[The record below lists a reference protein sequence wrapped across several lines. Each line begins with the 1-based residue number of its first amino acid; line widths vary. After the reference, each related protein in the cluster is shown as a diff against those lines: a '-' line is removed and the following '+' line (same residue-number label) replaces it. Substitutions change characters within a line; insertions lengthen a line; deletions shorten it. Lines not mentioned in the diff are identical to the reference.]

1 MYIHICIYV
10 YAFLS
15 AFLYMYIYIHPQ
27 EPLTALPD
35 PDDLQEATCLTAD
48 PSQARSVP
56 VTRSNQR
63 DQNAGILISKIPGSF
78 FC

>member
-15 AFLYMYIYIHPQ
+15 AFLYMYIQPQ
-27 EPLTALPD
+27 EPLAALPD